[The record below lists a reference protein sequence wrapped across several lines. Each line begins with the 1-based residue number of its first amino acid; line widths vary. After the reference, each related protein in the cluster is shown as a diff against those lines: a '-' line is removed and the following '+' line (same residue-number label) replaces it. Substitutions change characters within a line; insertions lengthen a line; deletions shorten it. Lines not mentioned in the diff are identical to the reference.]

1 MHSDYIL
8 FVSDIFLYH
17 GGVSDYTDNFA
28 LQLHRYGKLN
38 SVVSPFIENSER
50 NYPVKKF
57 KVRLHRGA
65 FRLDKYLVTRK
76 IASFYHYTKLYTT
89 CLIHLK
95 KLVKDRRA
103 ITIIFT
109 EYYTREF
116 DIIIFCTRILK
127 IKYVLVFHGLDLIKA
142 KENHKDNLFLHFSDN
157 FSKAAYIIYNSLATE
172 QLSKKLFPYLS
183 NKKLIMYPGIDIQD
197 IEARKIH
204 QSEKEY
210 KTNNDIIFST
220 VSRLVKRKGVDIA
233 IRIVH
238 QLSKSY
244 PFIKY
249 YIGGVGS
256 EREKLETMV
265 RQLNAE
271 SYIFFLGNISNEA
284 KYSLLRASDF
294 FLLPNH
300 SAGYSD
306 FEGFGI
312 SFIEASLFG
321 NVILGGKQGGT
332 GEAVID
338 GRTGFLFDFDQPES
352 LEKSVSVAKKYINNP
367 ELMEIIKQ
375 NGIEFVKSNY
385 NWNILI
391 KRFLEFV
398 N

>member
-1 MHSDYIL
+1 MPSNYIL
-8 FVSDIFLYH
+8 FTSDIFLYH

-28 LQLHRYGKLN
+28 IQLHRHGKLN
-38 SVVSPFIENSER
+38 SVVSPFIEKSER
-50 NYPVKKF
+50 DYPVKRF
-57 KVRLHRGA
+57 NVHLQRGA
-65 FRLDKYLVTRK
+65 FRLDKYWVTRK
-76 IASFYHYTKLYTT
+76 IASFYHYTKLYTS

-95 KLVKDRRA
+95 KLIKNNRDT
-103 ITIIFT
+103 TIIFT

-127 IKYVLVFHGLDLIKA
+127 IKYVLLFHGLDLIKA
-142 KENHKDNLFLHFSDN
+142 KENHKDNLFLHFNHN
-157 FSKAAYIIYNSLATE
+157 FSKAAYIIYNSVATE
-172 QLSKKLFPYLS
+172 QLAKKLFPNLS
-183 NKKLIMYPGIDIQD
+183 NKKLIMHPGIDIHD
-197 IEARKIH
+197 IEARRIH
-204 QSEKEY
+204 QGNGEY

-244 PFIKY
+244 PSIKY

-256 EREKLETMV
+256 ESGKLETLV

-271 SYIFFLGNISNEA
+271 SYIFFLGNINNDA
-284 KYSLLRASDF
+284 KYNLLSASDF

-300 SAGYSD
+300 SAGNSD

-321 NVILGGKQGGT
+321 NVILGGRQGGA

-338 GRTGFLFDFDQPES
+338 GKTGFLFYFDKPES
-352 LEKSVSVAKKYINNP
+352 LEQAVSIAKKYIDNP
-367 ELMEIIKQ
+367 EQMEIIKQ
-375 NGIEFVKSNY
+375 NGIGFVKSNY
-385 NWNILI
+385 DCNILI

>member
-1 MHSDYIL
+1 MLSDYIL

-38 SVVSPFIENSER
+38 SVVSPFIKNTER

-57 KVRLHRGA
+57 NVRLQRGS
-65 FRLDKYLVTRK
+65 FRLDKYWVPRK
-76 IASFYHYTKLYTT
+76 IASFCHYTKLYTV
-89 CLIHLK
+89 CLIYLK
-95 KLVKDRRA
+95 KLVKDKRTT
-103 ITIIFT
+103 TIIFT

-116 DIIIFCTRILK
+116 DIIIFCARVLK
-127 IKYVLVFHGLDLIKA
+127 IKYVLLFHGLDLIKA
-142 KENHKDNLFLHFSDN
+142 KENHKDNLFLHFSGN
-157 FSKAAYIIYNSLATE
+157 FSKAEYIIYNSVATGQLAKT
-172 QLSKKLFPYLS
+172 LFPNFS
-183 NKKLIMYPGIDIQD
+183 NKKLIMHPGIDIQNL
-197 IEARKIH
+197 EARKI
-204 QSEKEY
+204 SESERKY

-238 QLSKSY
+238 QLSKKY
-244 PFIKY
+244 PSIKY
-249 YIGGVGS
+249 YIAGVGS
-256 EREKLETMV
+256 EKEKLETLV

-271 SYIFFLGNISNEA
+271 SFILFLGNIDNDA
-284 KYSLLRASDF
+284 KYNLLTQSDF

-300 SAGYSD
+300 SAGNSD

-321 NVILGGKQGGT
+321 NVIVGGKQGGA

-338 GRTGFLFDFDQPES
+338 GTTGFLFDFDKPES
-352 LEKSVSVAKKYINNP
+352 VEKAVDVVSKYIENP
-367 ELMEIIKQ
+367 ELMVSIKQ
-375 NGIEFVKSNY
+375 NGIGFVKNNY
-385 NWNILI
+385 DWKILI